1 MTVET
6 ILQNLSNFAY
16 SNRELA
22 IAFGVAAAVYL
33 LLRPRQALKLFAVI
47 AILLV
52 ALYFILQ
59 LWQSLST
66 GMKAKD
72 TMIHGTERSLQ

>member
-1 MTVET
+1 MDIDTLIRT
-6 ILQNLSNFAY
+6 ITNFAY
-16 SNRELA
+16 GNRELV
-22 IAFGVAAAVYL
+22 IALGVAAAVYT
-33 LLRPRQALKLFAVI
+33 LLRPKQALKLYAVI

-66 GMKAKD
+66 GMKSKD